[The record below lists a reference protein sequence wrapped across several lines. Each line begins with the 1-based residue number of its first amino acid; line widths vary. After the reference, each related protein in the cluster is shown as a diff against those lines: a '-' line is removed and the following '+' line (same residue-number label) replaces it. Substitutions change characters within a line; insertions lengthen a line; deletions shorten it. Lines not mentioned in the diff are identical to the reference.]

1 MTSILTQITTQT
13 FRNTFIVEDYSRLDF
28 SEQPRAKSNEIPAP
42 FQKPKQIMSHIRRKP
57 HHVNYNAKQTLSTP
71 TERDSDT
78 LDLDAPEST
87 AGLRLDQVLAHLLP
101 QWSRS
106 RLQEWIKQDRVSIDG
121 MIANT
126 RQKIWGGEKIRIFPN
141 LIDANHCHYPEA
153 IPLNI
158 VYEDNQL
165 LVIDKPAG
173 LVVHPGNGNW
183 QGTMLN
189 ALLNHAE
196 QLNHVPRAGI
206 VHRLDKQTSG
216 LLVVAKTI
224 ESQLNLV
231 RQLQQRSVKRDYLAI
246 VLGNVKKDGVVDA
259 PIGRHP
265 RQRTRMT
272 VIENGKPARTYY
284 HILENFSAYTLL
296 RCSLETGRTH
306 QIRVHL
312 RAIGHSLIGD
322 PVYGGKIPSLT
333 DAHLA
338 ETILQ
343 FPRQALHAQQL
354 ELNHPQTGQWMQWN
368 SPIPDDIADLLKRLR
383 SV

>member
-1 MTSILTQITTQT
+1 MSHTKRKHSFADYNVKQTPSTSI
-13 FRNTFIVEDYSRLDF
+13 
-28 SEQPRAKSNEIPAP
+28 
-42 FQKPKQIMSHIRRKP
+42 
-57 HHVNYNAKQTLSTP
+57 
-71 TERDSDT
+71 ERDGDV
-78 LDLDAPEST
+78 LDLDAPENT
-87 AGLRLDQVLAHLLP
+87 AGLRLDQVLARLLP

-106 RLQEWIKQDRVSIDG
+106 RLQEWIKQGRISVDG
-121 MIANT
+121 MIAST
-126 RQKIWGGEKIRIFPN
+126 RQKIWGGEKIRILPD
-141 LIDANHCHYPEA
+141 LIDTDRRHRPEA
-153 IPLNI
+153 IPLSI
-158 VYEDNQL
+158 VYEDRHL

-216 LLVVAKTI
+216 LLVVAKTV
-224 ESQLNLV
+224 EAQFSLV
-231 RQLQQRSVKRDYLAI
+231 KQLQQRSVKRDYLAV
-246 VLGNVKKDGVVDA
+246 VLGDIRKNGIVDA

-265 RQRTRMT
+265 KHRTRMAVT
-272 VIENGKPARTYY
+272 ENGKPARTYY
-284 HILENFSAYTLL
+284 YILENFQTCTLL

-312 RAIGHSLIGD
+312 RAIGHPLAGD
-322 PVYGGKIPSLT
+322 PVYGRKFVNPINARLS
-333 DAHLA
+333 

-343 FPRQALHAQQL
+343 FPRQALHALRL

-368 SPIPDDIADLLKRLR
+368 SPIPNDIADLLKTLR
-383 SV
+383 SF